1 MGASAISVLVSI
13 HGGNVQRLADV
24 LNPQALS
31 VIEPLLARRSD
42 GGCVCFD
49 ADGTLWR
56 GDVGEDLL
64 RFLVAE
70 DRLPAH
76 RGERSLYARYEQV
89 HDRSPVAAYQLA
101 VEVMAGLEE
110 ATLKRWCEEFF
121 AQRFAGRL
129 FPFARPLLSAFA
141 AAGYTPWIVSASPR
155 WIVEAGA
162 AALGVEALIA
172 VDCGL
177 EAGRLDGRVLQPL
190 PAGQG
195 KVALLQ
201 ARGLAPVF
209 AAGNGDLDLP
219 MLELAGARLVVAPW
233 GDEGNQLVHAAVARG
248 WPVQRG

>member
-1 MGASAISVLVSI
+1 VLVSFL
-13 HGGNVQRLADV
+13 GGIVQKLADV
-24 LNPQALS
+24 LNPQALA
-31 VIEPLLARRSD
+31 VIEPLLARRS
-42 GGCVCFD
+42 GGECVCFD

-76 RGERSLYARYEQV
+76 RGDRSLYARYERA

-110 ATLKRWCEEFF
+110 ATLRQWCAEFF
-121 AQRFAGRL
+121 ARRFLGRL
-129 FPFARPLLSAFA
+129 FPFARPLLGAFA

-172 VDCGL
+172 VDCGVD
-177 EAGRLDGRVLQPL
+177 EGRLDGQVHQPV

-195 KVALLQ
+195 KVALLK
-201 ARGLAPVF
+201 ARGLSPVF

-219 MLELAGARLVVAPW
+219 MLELAGTRLVVAPW
-233 GDEGNQLVHAAVARG
+233 GEEANLLVRTALARG